1 MTESAFITLHETGV
15 IDFNTRVNINYDVNS
30 LGTTQGLIQGAGT
43 ITGVTVTPDSLPES
57 TPGIPTQALGENIEE
72 VLQGITQIS
81 FSATLGSNPPI
92 QVTLQVETRTY
103 YPNPGGNEFYYF
115 KVTPFIIP
123 INTIPL
129 ENPQINANTQVVFS
143 PFLQDI
149 VFGYSE
155 YNPLVSNA
163 EVARKSKTLLESD
176 RIRGTVLPSNFNA
189 ILADT
194 ADPAN
199 VQDSNYYSTGWTHSR
214 YEGSKSTPSNYGG
227 VIPALSG
234 RGVVGERYDDNVTDL
249 QVCYADNR
257 NLQEFFHTGKS
268 LLPSMSLEIL
278 GPGLN
283 GDIQFSTTVFTYS
296 IGTGITLSSPID
308 VGDLISLDNEIMRV
322 TKHNTGANQL
332 FVERGYFSSAT
343 GHSNATPLKKLDKI
357 TLFELKDNTSNLE
370 ILNDSKVFIKK
381 NLSIVFT
388 DESGNAYSQSQCPI
402 DLLEID

>member
-30 LGTTQGLIQGAGT
+30 FGTTPGLIQGVGT
-43 ITGVTVTPDSLPES
+43 ITGVTVTPDSLPEI

-115 KVTPFIIP
+115 KVIPFIIP

-129 ENPQINANTQVVFS
+129 QNPEINPGTQVVFS

-163 EVARKSKTLLESD
+163 EIARKSKILLESD
-176 RIRGTVLPSNFNA
+176 RIRGTVLPSNFDA

-234 RGVVGERYDDNVTDL
+234 QGVTGERYDDNVTDL

-257 NLQEFFHTGKS
+257 ILQEFFHTG
-268 LLPSMSLEIL
+268 LTQLPSMSVQSL
-278 GPGLN
+278 GVTVNSPISTTNTTIVYSLGQGVGLSYPIDK
-283 GDIQFSTTVFTYS
+283 GDILK
-296 IGTGITLSSPID
+296 IE
-308 VGDLISLDNEIMRV
+308 NELVRV
-322 TKHNTGANQL
+322 TKHQAPQNRV
-332 FVERGYFSSAT
+332 FVERGYKTFAAS
-343 GHSNATPLKKLDKI
+343 HSNGVAIKKLDKI

>member
-1 MTESAFITLHETGV
+1 M
-15 IDFNTRVNINYDVNS
+15 
-30 LGTTQGLIQGAGT
+30 
-43 ITGVTVTPDSLPES
+43 
-57 TPGIPTQALGENIEE
+57 
-72 VLQGITQIS
+72 
-81 FSATLGSNPPI
+81 
-92 QVTLQVETRTY
+92 QVETRTY